1 MKFRPILII
10 CLGIFLSLNAYAQS
24 VQLTGRVIDEQG
36 LPIGNV
42 SIKNENSNQATS
54 TGENGTF
61 SIAYTGR
68 TSFAFSAI
76 GYVPQNITLE
86 NQPNVTVTLVG
97 ENQTLNEVVVVGYG
111 TQRKGDIT
119 GSVASVKSA
128 DFVKGPV
135 RDAAQLIQGKVAG
148 LTITNSSG
156 DPNQNTMIQLR
167 GLGTLSGNPNPL
179 ILIDGIPGS
188 VNTVA
193 PEDIESIDVL
203 KDGSAAAIYG
213 TRGSNGVILITTK
226 KSRGDLR
233 GTVNYSGYVSTE
245 AIANRPSFYTADDYR
260 RLIKEGVK
268 LEDMGTSTDWFK
280 EITRTPVSHTH
291 NLTLSGGSSTTNYT
305 ASLNYRDM
313 QGIFLKSNNK
323 QFTGRVDLNHSM
335 FENKVKITLNA
346 ISKNRNYDNFSNY
359 AYRQSVI
366 RNPTDSVQNNG
377 KWVERNI
384 YFYDNPL
391 AYIRES
397 DGQNLEKD
405 IRLNGS
411 ITYSPINDLNIKL
424 LVSGNKFSVTNG
436 YAETKQHVSNTKNN
450 RNGYASIGTSF
461 NKDNLLELTADYSKS
476 INEHKFTLLGGY
488 SQQYVKSEGFSM
500 TNWDFPTDVYSWNRM
515 QSGNALGRGEAAMT
529 SFANSYRLLGGFARA
544 NYSYKDKYI
553 LMASVRQ
560 EGSSR
565 FGANHKW
572 GTFPGVSAAWR
583 LSEESFVKN
592 ISFFNDL
599 KLRAGFGVTGI
610 SPTNS
615 YLSLTSLNYGSRF
628 LDNGKWIQSL
638 SPVRNPNPDL
648 RWEKKEEFNFGLDFT
663 VFNNKLSGNIDLYRR
678 QTKDM
683 LWQYQVPVPPY
694 LYSQILANVG
704 TIENKGLEIILN
716 YNAVRNENFLWTTS
730 ANFSTNSNKLVSLS
744 NDLFQTTND
753 FFDAGHTGEP
763 VQESTHRVK
772 IGGPIGNFYGYK
784 SVDIDAE
791 GHWIV
796 ENKNGEAIPIANSST
811 DDKHVLGNGLPKY
824 YVGWNNAL
832 KYKNW
837 DMSIAVRGVFGFQ
850 ILNFQRMYY
859 ENPKILYNQ
868 LTTSRDLVYGK
879 AMLDSD
885 QAYVSYY
892 IEDGDYVKI
901 DNVTLGYTLPI
912 KQGKYFRE
920 ARFYASGLNLLTIT
934 GYKGIDPEVGYRDEG
949 GSFLAP
955 GNDARD
961 KYPTTRTFTFGV
973 NLTF

>member
-1 MKFRPILII
+1 MKFKPLLFL
-10 CLGIFLSLNAYAQS
+10 CLGILYSLSVYSQS
-24 VQLTGRVIDEQG
+24 VRLTGRVIDSQG
-36 LPIGNV
+36 LPISSV
-42 SIKNENSNQATS
+42 SVKNENLNQTTS
-54 TGENGTF
+54 TGEDGSF
-61 SIAYTGR
+61 SIQYEGR
-68 TSFAFSAI
+68 STLSFSAI
-76 GYVPQNITLE
+76 GYVSQTVNVE
-86 NQPNVTVTLVG
+86 NQTTLTVVLEG

-111 TQRKGDIT
+111 TQRRGDIT
-119 GSVASVKSA
+119 GSVASVKSEN
-128 DFVKGPV
+128 FVKGPV

-167 GLGTLSGNPNPL
+167 GLGTLTGNPNPL

-226 KSRGDLR
+226 KARGDMR
-233 GTVNYSGYVSTE
+233 GTVAYSGYVSTQT
-245 AIANRPSFYTADDYR
+245 IANRPSFYTAEDYR
-260 RLIKEGVK
+260 RLISEGVD
-268 LEDMGTSTDWFK
+268 LVDHGASTDWFE

-291 NLTLSGGSSTTNYT
+291 NLTLAGGSQTTNYT
-305 ASLNYRDM
+305 ASVNYRDM
-313 QGIFLKSNNK
+313 QGMFLKSDNK
-323 QFTGRVDLNHSM
+323 QFTGRADLNHSM
-335 FENKVKITLNA
+335 FDNKLKFTLNA
-346 ISKNRNYDNFSNY
+346 ISRNRNYENFNNY

-366 RNPTDSVQNNG
+366 RNPTDSVQSNG
-377 KWVERNI
+377 KWVERDI
-384 YFYDNPL
+384 YFYDNPV
-391 AYIRES
+391 AYIMEAN
-397 DGQNLEKD
+397 GQNIERD
-405 IRLNGS
+405 TRLNGS
-411 ITYSPINDLNIKL
+411 VTYTPIDDLNIKL
-424 LVSGNKFSVTNG
+424 LVSGNKYSLSNG
-436 YAETKQHVSNTKNN
+436 YAETKRHVSNTKNN
-450 RNGYASIGTSF
+450 RNGYASIGTAF

-476 INEHKFTLLGGY
+476 VNDHKFTLLGGY

-500 TNWDFPTDVYSWNRM
+500 NNWDFPTDVYSWNRM
-515 QSGNALGRGEAAMT
+515 QSGNALGRGEATM
-529 SFANSYRLLGGFARA
+529 SSYANAYRLLGFFGRA

-553 LMASVRQ
+553 LMASIRQ

-565 FGANHKW
+565 FGSNHKW
-572 GTFPGVSAAWR
+572 GTFPGISAAWR
-583 LSEESFVKN
+583 LSEESFMEN
-592 ISFFNDL
+592 ATFFNDL

-610 SPTNS
+610 APNQS
-615 YLSLTSLNYGSRF
+615 YLSLTSLNYGTRF

-638 SPVRNPNPDL
+638 TPVRNPNPDL
-648 RWEKKEEFNFGLDFT
+648 RWEKKEEYNIGLDFT
-663 VFNNKLSGNIDLYRR
+663 VFNNKLNGSIDAYRR

-683 LWQYQVPVPPY
+683 LWNYQVPVPPY

-704 TIENKGLEIILN
+704 TVENKGLEVILN
-716 YNAVRNENFLWTTS
+716 YNAVRTDSFLWTTS
-730 ANFSTNSNKLVSLS
+730 ANFSTNANKLVSLS

-763 VQESTHRVK
+763 VQESTHRVR

-784 SVDIDAE
+784 SVDIDE
-791 GHWIV
+791 NGHWII
-796 ENKNGEAIPIANSST
+796 ENKDGEAIPIANSST

-824 YVGWNNAL
+824 YLGWNNSVQ
-832 KYKNW
+832 YKNW
-837 DMSIAVRGVFGFQ
+837 DMNISIRGVFGYQ

-885 QAYVSYY
+885 QAYVSHY

-912 KQGKYFRE
+912 SQSKYFKE
-920 ARFYASGLNLLTIT
+920 ARLYASGLNLLTIT

-973 NLTF
+973 SLSF